1 MTISKAELD
10 KEYAITTFGPLES
23 DPSGKNQHEAG
34 AKLDAGKNRLGL
46 VLLNFPRALNEVGV
60 VGTYGAEKY
69 TDNGWL
75 KVANGEAR
83 YTDAMFRHL
92 LAAKIEGDVDV
103 DTGLLHRAQ
112 VAWNALA
119 ALELYLIDLEM
130 DVKEAMR

>member
-1 MTISKAELD
+1 MDSRKLELD
-10 KEYAITTFGPLES
+10 KWSGVRLPGSAES
-23 DPSGKNQHEAG
+23 DPSGKSQHEAG
-34 AKLDAGKNRLGL
+34 AKLDEGKNRLGL

-75 KVANGEAR
+75 TVDNGEAR

-92 LAAKIEGDVDV
+92 LAAKIEGDIDA
-103 DTGLLHRAQ
+103 DTGLLHKAQ

-119 ALELYLIDLEM
+119 ALELYLIDLEK
-130 DVKEAMR
+130 DTKEAMR

>member
-1 MTISKAELD
+1 MVSKAKLD
-10 KEYAITTFGPLES
+10 GEYAATTFGPLER

-75 KVANGEAR
+75 TVDNGEAR

-92 LAAKIEGDVDV
+92 LAAKIEGDIDA
-103 DTGLLHRAQ
+103 DTGLLHKAQ

-119 ALELYLIDLEM
+119 ALELYLIDLEV
-130 DVKEAMR
+130 DAKEAMR